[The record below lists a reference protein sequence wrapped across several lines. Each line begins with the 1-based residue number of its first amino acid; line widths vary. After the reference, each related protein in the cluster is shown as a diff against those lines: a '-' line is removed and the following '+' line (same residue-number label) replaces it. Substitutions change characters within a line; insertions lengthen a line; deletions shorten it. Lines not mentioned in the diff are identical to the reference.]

1 VAKQTLHPLLLTLLA
16 GLIPGSLLLHEEN

>member
-1 VAKQTLHPLLLTLLA
+1 VAKQTLQSLLLTLLA

>member
-1 VAKQTLHPLLLTLLA
+1 VAKQARFSLLLTLLA